1 MHKNCTLKLKKNMNP
16 QNIWLK
22 KIFSQHLGI
31 NIVISLKCAY
41 MCFKEPFRV
50 QENSINV
57 FLGRLLV
64 MVFSLSLIL
73 KKLLNKSLCIQK
85 LSICETAY
93 FSLLPTANFF
103 FTLFH
108 TLYHSSCTIF
118 FPVIKAAWKPVQ
130 LSFIVWDYMPTHVDT
145 IFFTLI

>member
-1 MHKNCTLKLKKNMNP
+1 MYIKIKKNHEATEY
-16 QNIWLK
+16 LAK

-41 MCFKEPFRV
+41 ICFKEPFRV
-50 QENSINV
+50 QENFINV

-64 MVFSLSLIL
+64 MVFPLSLIF

-93 FSLLPTANFF
+93 FSLLPIANFF